1 MFKSPERIEG
11 GRLSLPPPQPAL
23 GRVPRGWGCVF
34 SSLGAG
40 GRCGNPRRAP
50 GRPREARAA
59 AAWPGFCCPP
69 VALLVAARS
78 GSASH
83 QEVAVGPLVYL
94 FTRGAVTRISA
105 CSAAMGRRA
114 PGNPH
119 EGPHGVDE
127 AGRGM
132 GSDDG
137 HLGQRAEERG
147 SGDTIA
153 PRPSLGRRWQP
164 HHVTEEHAEGQKP
177 QASSPTGRW
186 EPTWGPG
193 WRGAGP
199 SRAPRGHELHLG
211 APGRAGEVGRGLSAP
226 ACLSVGAA
234 PLQPRWLQAA
244 RPAWR
249 ESAPSQEKRETQI

>member
-1 MFKSPERIEG
+1 MAGLLLPSGGTSGGSTQWLRLTPGSRGGSPG
-11 GRLSLPPPQPAL
+11 
-23 GRVPRGWGCVF
+23 V
-34 SSLGAG
+34 
-40 GRCGNPRRAP
+40 
-50 GRPREARAA
+50 
-59 AAWPGFCCPP
+59 
-69 VALLVAARS
+69 
-78 GSASH
+78 
-83 QEVAVGPLVYL
+83 
-94 FTRGAVTRISA
+94 FTRGAVSRISA

-114 PGNPH
+114 PRNPH

-137 HLGQRAEERG
+137 HLGQRAGERG

-177 QASSPTGRW
+177 QASSPKGRW

-234 PLQPRWLQAA
+234 PLQPRRLQAA